1 MTEKEN
7 SNYYKIIP
15 EYVMFDEDLLKK
27 PLAILIYGEISA
39 LSNKKGYSWASNKYY
54 AERFHKSES
63 TIKRM
68 IAILDSKGYITRK
81 FIYREDGKEVE
92 KRILSIASRPSSIEG
107 VGAQMTPPGVTD
119 DLGGGVTDDLDN
131 NITINN
137 ISSADFS
144 YSKFIEWF
152 NELSGKHFKNVES
165 NRKLIRARL
174 NEGYS
179 KEDLAKVVKLKVNQW
194 KDNPEM
200 NRYLRLSTLLSPSHF
215 ENYLQEAV
223 DFPVDNKNKLGS
235 ATATAAVHKTV
246 DELEAEMNDQA
257 TKDNSLIAFVEERPE
272 AIEKNETLRKEYE
285 EAIER
290 RNRAKN
296 ISIVTS

>member
-1 MTEKEN
+1 MTEEN

-68 IAILDSKGYITRK
+68 IAMLDNKGYITRK

-92 KRILSIASRPSSIEG
+92 KRILSIASRPSLIEG
-107 VGAQMTPPGVTD
+107 VGAQMNPPRCTD
-119 DLGGGVTDDLDN
+119 DLRGGCTDDLDN

-137 ISSADFS
+137 IKDFS
-144 YSKFIEWF
+144 YERFINWF

-174 NEGYS
+174 NEGYT

-200 NRYLRLSTLLSPSHF
+200 NRYLRLSTLLAPSHF
-215 ENYLQEAV
+215 DNYLQEARDV
-223 DFPVDNKNKLGS
+223 PVGKKEEKLGS
-235 ATATAAVHKTV
+235 APAAADNIHKTV
-246 DELEAEMNDQA
+246 DELEAEMNDQKS
-257 TKDNSLIAFVEERPE
+257 KDDSLIAFVEERPE
-272 AIEKNETLRKEYE
+272 AIEDNEVLRKEYE
-285 EAIER
+285 QAIER
-290 RNRAKN
+290 RNRA
-296 ISIVTS
+296 